1 MEKKLYT
8 YALAFISVIVLLS
21 IIWPYE
27 HKLIDWQ
34 APADYS
40 VLESDEIFFNNT
52 RIYKYRTDERAEL
65 TSQGFKTHRSLKYL
79 KDTTMPFLNF
89 SIVNNWRAD
98 QAYIVAEPGAR
109 KFFRD
114 TVTIRVDAVEV
125 KIYLDKMDFEQHY
138 QLAALL
144 FQNALDYHR
153 PFIIEGQDSL
163 LLYGTQ
169 GNENANIEVLKDY
182 FRLVGRFQ

>member
-1 MEKKLYT
+1 
-8 YALAFISVIVLLS
+8 
-21 IIWPYE
+21 
-27 HKLIDWQ
+27 
-34 APADYS
+34 
-40 VLESDEIFFNNT
+40 
-52 RIYKYRTDERAEL
+52 
-65 TSQGFKTHRSLKYL
+65 
-79 KDTTMPFLNF
+79 MPFLNF

-98 QAYIVAEPGAR
+98 QAYIVAEPSAR

-144 FQNALDYHR
+144 FRNALDYHR

>member
-8 YALAFISVIVLLS
+8 YALAFIGAIVVLSVV
-21 IIWPYE
+21 WPYE
-27 HKLIDWQ
+27 HKLIDWR

-65 TSQGFKTHRSLKYL
+65 TAQGFKTHRSLKCL
-79 KDTTMPFLNF
+79 RDTTVPFLNF

-98 QAYIVAEPGAR
+98 QAYIVAEPNAM
-109 KFFRD
+109 KFFLD
-114 TVTIRVDAVEV
+114 TVTVHVDTNEV

-144 FQNALDYHR
+144 FQNAFDYHR
-153 PFIIEGQDSL
+153 AFIVQGKDSL

-169 GNENANIEVLKDY
+169 GNEKANFEVFKDY

>member
-1 MEKKLYT
+1 
-8 YALAFISVIVLLS
+8 
-21 IIWPYE
+21 
-27 HKLIDWQ
+27 
-34 APADYS
+34 
-40 VLESDEIFFNNT
+40 
-52 RIYKYRTDERAEL
+52 
-65 TSQGFKTHRSLKYL
+65 
-79 KDTTMPFLNF
+79 MPFLNF

-98 QAYIVAEPGAR
+98 QAYIVAEPSAR

-153 PFIIEGQDSL
+153 SFIVEGQDSL

>member
-8 YALAFISVIVLLS
+8 YALAFIGVIVLLS

-65 TSQGFKTHRSLKYL
+65 TSQ
-79 KDTTMPFLNF
+79 
-89 SIVNNWRAD
+89 D
-98 QAYIVAEPGAR
+98 QAYIVAEPSAR

-153 PFIIEGQDSL
+153 SFIIEGQDSL

>member
-8 YALAFISVIVLLS
+8 YALAFIGAIVVLSVV
-21 IIWPYE
+21 WPYE
-27 HKLIDWQ
+27 HKLIDWR

-52 RIYKYRTDERAEL
+52 RIYKYLR
-65 TSQGFKTHRSLKYL
+65 
-79 KDTTMPFLNF
+79 DTTVAFLNF

-98 QAYIVAEPGAR
+98 QAYIVAEPSAR

-114 TVTIRVDAVEV
+114 SVTVHVDTNVV

-138 QLAALL
+138 QFAALL
-144 FQNALDYHR
+144 FQNAFDYHR
-153 PFIIEGQDSL
+153 AFIVQGQDSL

-169 GNENANIEVLKDY
+169 GNEKANFEVLKDY